1 MTGVQ
6 TCALPIY
13 NQQDDDTIDIDEV
26 KSFEEYE
33 DLEVYLNSKG
43 LAIIPTEFLQ
53 DLMNVMES
61 HVIKETGVTKEELQ
75 VLIKRLEDLIGEDG
89 MSEMSLEGIIGWV
102 KTLSADNKD

>member
-1 MTGVQ
+1 MRSAIFVS
-6 TCALPIY
+6 IEED

-75 VLIKRLEDLIGEDG
+75 VLIKRLEDLDRKSTRLNSSHTDISR
-89 MSEMSLEGIIGWV
+89 MPS
-102 KTLSADNKD
+102 SA